1 MDNLSRPTRIAIGS
15 ILTFVSGFF
24 LYLKANSDDIPRDLV
39 AVYTLIKLKR
49 TMAAL
54 AKTQGYS
61 LADVWER
68 TAAAYPNKT
77 ALTFIQDDN
86 SQVNFTYKEVDAK
99 VNQGLF
105 SQTFLSFS
113 FNLISCQFNAQK
125 RSQEG

>member
-1 MDNLSRPTRIAIGS
+1 MDNLSKSTRVAIGS
-15 ILTFVSGFF
+15 IITFVSGFF
-24 LYLKANSDDIPRDLV
+24 LYMKSNSDDIPRDLV

-61 LADVWER
+61 LADLWEK
-68 TAAAYPNKT
+68 TASTYPNKV

-86 SQVNFTYKEVDAK
+86 SQLHYTYKEVDAK

-105 SQTFLSFS
+105 SIDF
-113 FNLISCQFNAQK
+113 
-125 RSQEG
+125 